1 MKFERPGR
9 NGVEVVD
16 IKWGDHYAGCEK
28 CRTVDLSKPATLANA
43 CADPGAPLLK
53 EELRKRQA
61 PVVTKARKEVEE
73 WAKKT
78 GAFTEFDGKVKD
90 ARVITHYK
98 GKT

>member
-1 MKFERPGR
+1 MKFERPGP

-28 CRTVDLSKPATLANA
+28 CRTVDLSKPATLTYA
-43 CADPGAPLLK
+43 CAAGAPLLK

-61 PVVTKARKEVEE
+61 PVVAKARKEVEE

-90 ARVITHYK
+90 ARVITRYK
-98 GKT
+98 GET